1 MAPTSSS
8 LPAVLCESEAERLR
22 EELRAVQ
29 AKIDAAYW
37 AFTRQAR
44 AKPPS
49 LVVPEAY
56 RRRAEIEDLL
66 RAC

>member
-1 MAPTSSS
+1 MTRTIADVDRD
-8 LPAVLCESEAERLR
+8 LDVEN
-22 EELRAVQ
+22 

-44 AKPPS
+44 ARPPS

-56 RRRAEIEDLL
+56 RRREELETERAEILGGET
-66 RAC
+66 A

>member
-1 MAPTSSS
+1 MT
-8 LPAVLCESEAERLR
+8 LDELEAELASC
-22 EELRAVQ
+22 E

-44 AKPPS
+44 ARPPS

-56 RRRAEIEDLL
+56 RRRNEL
-66 RAC
+66 RAKLRALRGLGPER